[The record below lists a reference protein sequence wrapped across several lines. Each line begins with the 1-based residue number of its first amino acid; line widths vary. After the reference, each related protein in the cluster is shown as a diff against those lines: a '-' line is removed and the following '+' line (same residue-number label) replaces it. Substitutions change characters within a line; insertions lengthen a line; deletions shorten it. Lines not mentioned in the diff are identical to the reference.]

1 MRRISLAFL
10 PAILLACAG
19 RTPGLQ
25 DVKGPPGSAAAGP
38 GETLSTYD
46 LTRSGKP
53 NVWKYTRRGADGKE
67 RVVRRE
73 SDLNHD
79 GRIDV
84 WEYFDDA
91 GALER
96 QIVDLDFDG
105 KADAVLHFEKG
116 QLVRKELS
124 FGFDGK
130 PHVVAYY
137 EKGKLVRKEKDDNG
151 DGKIDTWEYWE
162 GGELDR
168 VGVDID
174 GDGKV
179 DRWEARR
186 GPPADGAAGPA
197 AAPAATPPAATG
209 K

>member
-1 MRRISLAFL
+1 MHRFSLAFL
-10 PAILLACAG
+10 PALLLACAG
-19 RTPGLQ
+19 RTPAPQ
-25 DVKGPPGSAAAGP
+25 DSKGAPGSAAPGP
-38 GETLSTYD
+38 GESVSTYD
-46 LTRSGKP
+46 LAHSGKP
-53 NVWKYTRRGADGKE
+53 DVWKYLRKGPDG
-67 RVVRRE
+67 RDQVVRRE

-79 GRIDV
+79 GRIDL
-84 WEYFDDA
+84 WEYYDDR
-91 GALER
+91 GALEK
-96 QIVDLDFDG
+96 QVADLDFDG
-105 KADAVLHFEKG
+105 KADVILFFEKG

-168 VGVDID
+168 VGVDSD

-179 DRWEARR
+179 DRWESRR
-186 GPPADGAAGPA
+186 GASAEAGVTP
-197 AAPAATPPAATG
+197 APAATATPAART